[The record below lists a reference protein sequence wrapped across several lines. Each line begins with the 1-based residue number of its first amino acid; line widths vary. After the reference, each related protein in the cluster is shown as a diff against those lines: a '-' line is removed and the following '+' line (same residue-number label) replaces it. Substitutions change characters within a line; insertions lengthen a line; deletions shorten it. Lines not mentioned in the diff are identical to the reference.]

1 MRQRAADIAQA
12 FVEHVEHVE
21 HGTHMERQ
29 YKSPL
34 TGEQNSLML
43 SL

>member
-12 FVEHVEHVE
+12 FVEHVE